1 MSDESSRGFL
11 SSLAKGIGYFVLVVV
26 GLSIGIQALTGGDSQ
41 EGGLKIVSHD
51 WEYGEYSPR
60 VVGIVKNTSNQNY
73 SYAQVEVS
81 IYQGNTQIG
90 TTMAN
95 TSNLRPGDRWRFE
108 AIVMEEVGQGA
119 RYEISDITAY

>member
-1 MSDESSRGFL
+1 
-11 SSLAKGIGYFVLVVV
+11 
-26 GLSIGIQALTGGDSQ
+26 
-41 EGGLKIVSHD
+41 LKIVSHD

-81 IYQGNTQIG
+81 INQGNTQIG